1 MYYGKIIQMFQTT
14 IYIYIRLLDDDY
26 YHYYYHYHYKLL
38 STYIEQY
45 EYNQIV
51 KPNFPYWIVIIPH
64 VYKGCT
70 MPPN

>member
-1 MYYGKIIQMFQTT
+1 MFQTT
-14 IYIYIRLLDDDY
+14 IHTYIYIRLLDGDY

-45 EYNQIV
+45 NQIV

-64 VYKGCT
+64 VKVVR
-70 MPPN
+70 